1 MNTNTCGLCK
11 TNIKNSKEINEKCLC
26 KVSFETEFNNF
37 FASAQVYISNQTFFL
52 LKESISK
59 IEQKLK
65 ENPDIAN
72 VSGGIVMSYDFHLEN
87 EIPKL
92 IEINTNAG
100 GMFLGYKGILAAKE
114 CCSSDLPI
122 SVNDFE
128 DKIFQM
134 FKKEYEMQN
143 GLETLNNILILDEN
157 PEGQFLYPD
166 FLICKK
172 ILEKKGLQ
180 VFITSPDR
188 IIYSKGKIY
197 FNEHKIDFIYNRLTD
212 FSFQNYPDL
221 KKSFEDKN
229 IVISPNPNDYKYFAD
244 KRKLIFLSSD
254 PELKDVVPETVLVN
268 PENSDN
274 LWLKRKE
281 YFFKPTSGY
290 GGKGAYNGKG
300 ITKKVWE
307 YILSSNYVAQKI
319 VPANL
324 RKIRIDNIDEQYKYD
339 IRVYTYTGQILLIIA
354 RVYSGQTTNFRTKGG
369 GFAPIFLTEK

>member
-1 MNTNTCGLCK
+1 MNTNTCELCK

-26 KVSFETEFNNF
+26 TVSIEKEFSNF
-37 FASAQVYISNQTFFL
+37 FASAQVYISSQTFFL
-52 LKESISK
+52 LKDSISK

-65 ENPDIAN
+65 GNPHIAN
-72 VSGGIVMSYDFHLEN
+72 VSGGIIMSYDFHLEN

-100 GMFLGYKGILAAKE
+100 GMFLGYKGVLAAKA
-114 CCSSDLPI
+114 CCSSNLPI
-122 SVNDFE
+122 SVKDFE
-128 DKIFQM
+128 EKVFQM
-134 FKKEYEMQN
+134 FKDEYTNQYN
-143 GLETLNNILILDEN
+143 SDTLNNVLILDEN

-166 FLICKK
+166 FLICKD

-180 VFITSPDR
+180 VFITSPNR
-188 IIYSKGKIY
+188 IIYNEGKIY
-197 FNEHKIDFIYNRLTD
+197 FNENKIDFIYNRLTD

-229 IVISPNPNDYKYFAD
+229 IVISPNPNDYRYFAD
-244 KRKLIFLSSD
+244 KRNLIFLSSD
-254 PELKDVVPETVLVN
+254 PELKDIVPETVLVS

-281 YFFKPTSGY
+281 YFFKPTSGH

-369 GFAPIFLTEK
+369 GFASIFLTEK